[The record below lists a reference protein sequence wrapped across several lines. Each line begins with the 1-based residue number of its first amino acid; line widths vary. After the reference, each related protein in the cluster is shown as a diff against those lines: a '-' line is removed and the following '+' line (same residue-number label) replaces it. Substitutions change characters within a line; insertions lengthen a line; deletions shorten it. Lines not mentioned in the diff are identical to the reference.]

1 MVVCNFKTAK
11 KVFYRGDRII
21 KAYYGGNL
29 IFGKINYALNEASMS
44 FTSPSYWSAST
55 PRSSISLRK
64 PLKFKI
70 IFDEA
75 NFRDI
80 NRFALSMA
88 VSQYGRTSF
97 FNEYFYP
104 RDGQVVSVGNRSYRV
119 FEYTKT
125 WDRRPPS
132 SFGTSDYWFVLYFE
146 SYYSIGRGNIENL
159 QPKIS
164 VWEAN

>member
-11 KVFYRGDRII
+11 KVFYRGNRII

-29 IFGKINYALNEASMS
+29 IFGKIKYALNEASMS
-44 FTSPSYWSAST
+44 FTYPSYWSAST
-55 PRSSISLRK
+55 PRSSLSLRK

-75 NFRDI
+75 NFRDAGA
-80 NRFALSMA
+80 FSLSMA
-88 VSQYGRTSF
+88 RTSYGTGAY
-97 FNEYFYP
+97 FNESFSSS
-104 RDGQVVSVGNRSYRV
+104 DGQVVSVGNRSYRV
-119 FEYTKT
+119 FEYTKN
-125 WDRRPPS
+125 WDRHPPS
-132 SFGTSDYWFVLYFE
+132 SFGSSEYWFVLYFI
-146 SYYSIGRGNIENL
+146 SRGNIENL